1 MVQTLFEWGILVTLV
16 ELGSFL
22 HLTDLCIFTQPQTGK
37 DMGPSPVGL
46 SIPNGF
52 PQHPLSLLIKQLPLL
67 ILSVG
72 ILKRCSF
79 AGAHLYAIED

>member
-37 DMGPSPVGL
+37 DMGPG
-46 SIPNGF
+46 
-52 PQHPLSLLIKQLPLL
+52 
-67 ILSVG
+67 
-72 ILKRCSF
+72 
-79 AGAHLYAIED
+79 